1 MTEPAP
7 MLRPGAVSSP
17 SPTPAPM
24 PSPRQKAAIIVRLL
38 LAEGSPLPVSALPDH
53 LQTALAEQMGQMR
66 LVDRATLDQVVQE
79 FLDHLEHAG
88 MAFPAGLEA
97 ALGMM
102 DGQFS
107 PSATSRLRRLAVAR
121 SGADPWDRI
130 TALPAERLLPLVL
143 NESIEVAAVLLA
155 KLAVPRAADLLG
167 RLPGER
173 ARRIAH
179 AVSLT
184 GNVAPET
191 VRRIGEALV
200 AEMDALPARAF
211 ETDPVARVGAIL
223 NVSPAP
229 TRDDILSGL
238 DEVDARFADQ
248 VRRAIFTYVHVPARL
263 SPRDLPK
270 LVRVVEPATLL
281 TALASGP
288 AEVADFILANI
299 SQRMAQN
306 MREEIAALGPIKP
319 RDADAAMT
327 AIVLGIR
334 QLEGAGE
341 ITLLPGADEDEA

>member
-1 MTEPAP
+1 MPEAAP
-7 MLRPGAVSSP
+7 MPRATQVA
-17 SPTPAPM
+17 APL

-38 LAEGSPLPVSALPDH
+38 LAEGSPLPVSALPEH

-79 FLDHLEHAG
+79 FLEHLEQAG

-102 DGQFS
+102 DGQLS

-155 KLAVPRAADLLG
+155 KLAVPRAADLLS
-167 RLPGER
+167 RLPGDR

-184 GNVAPET
+184 GNVAPQT
-191 VRRIGEALV
+191 VRRIGEAIA

-211 ETDPVARVGAIL
+211 DADPVARVGAIL

-238 DEVDARFADQ
+238 EEVDARFADQ
-248 VRRAIFTYVHVPARL
+248 VRRAIFTYAHVPARL

-306 MREEIAALGPIKP
+306 LRDEIAGLGPIKP
-319 RDADAAMT
+319 RDADAAMM
-327 AIVLGIR
+327 AIVLAIR

-341 ITLLPGADEDEA
+341 ITLLAGPEEDEA